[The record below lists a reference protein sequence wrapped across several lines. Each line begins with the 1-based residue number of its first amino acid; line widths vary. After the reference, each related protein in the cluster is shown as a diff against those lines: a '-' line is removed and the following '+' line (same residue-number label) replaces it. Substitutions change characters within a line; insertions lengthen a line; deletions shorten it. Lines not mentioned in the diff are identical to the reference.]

1 MTEQQPIATAPVA
14 DAPPMPEAPP
24 VPAVPP
30 VNPVNPENPVGA
42 VSPENPVVPVK
53 KDRRVLR
60 AVLRWTAT
68 VVVFAA
74 VGASTAYGITRMERT
89 DVPGL
94 ETEADGRWAY
104 PAITKPPLP
113 SGSPAPFAEEN
124 AAALHHADLR
134 KLLLAAPAGARTDE
148 ADKELSGRN
157 GWLATKDFLAAY
169 ESAEDREALAQ
180 VLKDHALRHIA
191 ARGWT
196 TPDGTRTRIYLLQ
209 FESAQVADV
218 LQQDHFT
225 SYDSPQHALRGA
237 AEVHLDEE
245 FPTEAEVVDV
255 RHYAYTEA
263 KPYGAEQVRQAYLVS
278 GDVLGLVV
286 QSRKGGAA
294 AVPFQQTVVLQSQ
307 LLG

>member
-14 DAPPMPEAPP
+14 DAPPPPEAPP

-30 VNPVNPENPVGA
+30 M
-42 VSPENPVVPVK
+42 SPESPESPDNPVVPVK

-134 KLLLAAPAGARTDE
+134 KLLLSAPAGAR
-148 ADKELSGRN
+148 ADKADKALSGRN

-169 ESAEDREALAQ
+169 ESAEDRDALTQ

-196 TPDGTRTRIYLLQ
+196 TPDGTHTRIYLLQ

-245 FPTEAEVVDV
+245 FPAEAEVVDV